1 MPRPLSPAAF
11 ALVFATMGAGVAFGA
26 GFEFIAAP
34 QSDLNRVYRVDK
46 ATGEVAACQY
56 EGKEGGVGATRCYP
70 PGEGAMPQDP
80 GEYAL
85 VASRHEREAGV
96 FRVEVRT
103 GAMSICYVL
112 DERSVCTPQGK

>member
-1 MPRPLSPAAF
+1 
-11 ALVFATMGAGVAFGA
+11 
-26 GFEFIAAP
+26 
-34 QSDLNRVYRVDK
+34 
-46 ATGEVAACQY
+46 
-56 EGKEGGVGATRCYP
+56 
-70 PGEGAMPQDP
+70 MPQDP